1 MKLDTPVLR
10 LPSVG
15 PAYANRLRKL
25 EIETAEDLLLHI
37 PSRYVDYRIM
47 SAIADIQAGE
57 TVTVQGK
64 VESIKNIYTTHGKK
78 IQMGEVSDSSG
89 LLTVVWFNQPYLVKN
104 VKKGLNYSFSGK
116 IDWFDRKKALISP
129 EYELL
134 DGKTQTL
141 HTGRL
146 VPVYPETARVSSK
159 WLRGKIAL
167 SLSLV
172 EQWLDDFIPAGVLAK
187 YFLTDFKKALKSAHF
202 PETLEEARVA
212 KTRLAFNELLFHQLR
227 SLMRKK
233 DWHQIVPANK
243 LIVDTDTMK
252 EFVNSL
258 PFDLTNSQIRSIN
271 EVSKDLVKD
280 SPMNRLLEGD
290 VGSGKTV
297 VAAAAAF
304 ASFTNG
310 FQTVFMAPTQ
320 ILANQH
326 FNTLHEIFD
335 RFKVRVSLVTSSL
348 VKKELGKT
356 DIFVGTHALIHKK
369 IDFDSVS
376 LVVIDEQHR
385 FGVEQRAH
393 LIRKT
398 ENKGVAPHILTMTA
412 TPIPRTAALTI
423 YGDLDLSTLDEL
435 PKGRQPITTWVVP
448 QQKRDAAYGWI
459 REQIKKEKVQA
470 YIICPLIE
478 ESDVETMKQVRAATE
493 EFKKLKEVFFDLK
506 VGMLHGRQSAK
517 VKNET
522 LDSFKKGILDIL
534 VSTPVVE
541 VGIDVANATIM
552 LVEGA
557 DRFGLSQLHQ
567 LRGRV
572 GRGDKKSYCLLFTE
586 IRSMSV
592 MTRLNA
598 LTKSMSGFE
607 LAELDLKMRGPGEL
621 FGKKQHG
628 FFELKIASWTD
639 TDLIKKTRIVAE
651 EAIKNPK
658 KYKKLLDKID
668 SQNIV
673 PN

>member
-1 MKLDTPVLR
+1 MKLDTPILR

-15 PAYANRLRKL
+15 SVYANRLRKL
-25 EIETAEDLLLHI
+25 DIETAEDLLLHV
-37 PSRYVDYRIM
+37 PSRYIDYRIK
-47 SAIADIQAGE
+47 SAISDTQPGE
-57 TVTVQGK
+57 TVTIQGK
-64 VESIKNIYTTHGKK
+64 IESVKNIYTTHGKK
-78 IQMGEVSDSSG
+78 IQMGEVSDKTG
-89 LLTVVWFNQPYLVKN
+89 VLTVVWFNQPYLIRN
-104 VKKGLNYSFSGK
+104 VKKGMNYSFSGK
-116 IDWFDRKKALISP
+116 IDWFDRKKALVSP
-129 EYELL
+129 EYEPL

-159 WLRGKIAL
+159 WLRGKVVL
-167 SLSLV
+167 TLSLV
-172 EQWLDDFIPAGVLAK
+172 EQWLDDFVPTDVLAR
-187 YFLTDFKKALKSAHF
+187 YSLIDFIKALESVHF
-202 PETLEEARVA
+202 PETPEEAREA
-212 KTRLAFNELLFHQLR
+212 KTRLAFNELLFHHLR

-233 DWHQIVPANK
+233 DWHQIMTANR
-243 LIVDTDTMK
+243 LIVDTDAMK
-252 EFVNSL
+252 EFINSL
-258 PFDLTNSQIRSIN
+258 AFDLTNSQIRSIN
-271 EVSKDLVKD
+271 EISEDLVKD

-304 ASFTNG
+304 ASFING
-310 FQTVFMAPTQ
+310 YQTVFMAPTQ

-348 VKKELGKT
+348 VKKDLGKT

-369 IDFDSVS
+369 IDFESVS

-393 LIRKT
+393 LIKKT
-398 ENKGVAPHILTMTA
+398 ENKGTAPHILTMTA

-435 PKGRQPITTWVVP
+435 PKGRRPITTWVISP
-448 QQKRDAAYGWI
+448 AKRDSGYEWI
-459 REQIKKEKVQA
+459 KDKIKKENIQV

-478 ESDVETMKQVRAATE
+478 ESEVETMRQVKAATVE
-493 EFKKLKEVFFDLK
+493 YEKLKEIFSDMNVDL
-506 VGMLHGRQSAK
+506 LHGRQSAK
-517 VKNET
+517 LKNEV
-522 LDSFKKGILDIL
+522 LDSFKKGVTKVL

-552 LVEGA
+552 VIEGA
-557 DRFGLSQLHQ
+557 ERFGLAQLHQ

-572 GRGDKKSYCLLFTE
+572 GRGSIKSYCLLITDSHSNVVF
-586 IRSMSV
+586 
-592 MTRLNA
+592 TRLKA

-607 LAELDLKMRGPGEL
+607 LAELDLKMRGPGEI

-628 FFELKIASWTD
+628 FLDLKIAAWSD
-639 TDLIKKTRIVAE
+639 TDLIKKSRSVAE
-651 EAIKNPK
+651 EAIENPK
-658 KYKKLLDKID
+658 KFSKLLNKID